1 MFTLFVF
8 GFLWMN
14 EVNVLTEVF
23 DMLIKA
29 MNIAHNYKNDQK
41 RGKQQPLK
49 EYHTELQVKVFRLLS
64 IIFIYT
70 LFHSTQKKPW

>member
-1 MFTLFVF
+1 MKC
-8 GFLWMN
+8 MYS
-14 EVNVLTEVF
+14 LTEVF

-29 MNIAHNYKNDQK
+29 SASAMNIAHNYNNDKK
-41 RGKQQPLK
+41 RGQQQPLK
-49 EYHTELQVKVFRLLS
+49 EYHTELWVKVFRLLS